1 MTNPQRNR
9 ALGVIGLATLLVLAV
24 FSMVVTTIAETV
36 RHFHASASWQTWAL
50 GGMSLGLASALLP
63 SGALADRLGRR
74 RVFVLSS
81 AGLAAFTALGAAA
94 PSMAVFVAARILQGA
109 AGAGVLAA
117 GLGLLGNAFPD
128 GRARTHATGIWA
140 AMLGAG
146 IAVGP
151 ALGALLARADG
162 WRSGYWVTAV
172 AAGILAGAALTLP
185 ESRPQGEPRRLDPPG
200 VLAIVVGMT
209 GVTAG
214 LTSGRTDWTSPT
226 TLVLL
231 AGGVAA
237 LAAFAAIERTRREPM
252 LDLGLFRRPL
262 FVASVSGAA
271 ITGLATV
278 GLMSYL
284 ATIVEGGLDR
294 SPLAAAGVLAVW
306 SVTSVLV
313 AWQAR
318 RLPARIHARERLIAG
333 LVASGCG
340 AAALAGLSPGSSWLH
355 LVPGLILAGVGS
367 GLANAALGRLA
378 VESVPHADAALG
390 SGANNTA
397 RYLGSALG
405 IALVAAIVAGGG
417 SSSAGL
423 VGGWNHAA
431 LVAAALNL
439 AGATAVS
446 ASRALALQSAK

>member
-1 MTNPQRNR
+1 
-9 ALGVIGLATLLVLAV
+9 
-24 FSMVVTTIAETV
+24 
-36 RHFHASASWQTWAL
+36 
-50 GGMSLGLASALLP
+50 
-63 SGALADRLGRR
+63 
-74 RVFVLSS
+74 
-81 AGLAAFTALGAAA
+81 
-94 PSMAVFVAARILQGA
+94 
-109 AGAGVLAA
+109 
-117 GLGLLGNAFPD
+117 
-128 GRARTHATGIWA
+128 
-140 AMLGAG
+140 
-146 IAVGP
+146 
-151 ALGALLARADG
+151 
-162 WRSGYWVTAV
+162 
-172 AAGILAGAALTLP
+172 
-185 ESRPQGEPRRLDPPG
+185 
-200 VLAIVVGMT
+200 
-209 GVTAG
+209 
-214 LTSGRTDWTSPT
+214 
-226 TLVLL
+226 
-231 AGGVAA
+231 
-237 LAAFAAIERTRREPM
+237 M
-252 LDLGLFRRPL
+252 LDLDLFRRPL

-284 ATIVEGGLDR
+284 ATIVEGGLGR

-306 SVTSVLV
+306 SVTSVFV

-431 LVAAALNL
+431 LVAAALNF

-446 ASRALALQSAK
+446 ASRALTLQSAK